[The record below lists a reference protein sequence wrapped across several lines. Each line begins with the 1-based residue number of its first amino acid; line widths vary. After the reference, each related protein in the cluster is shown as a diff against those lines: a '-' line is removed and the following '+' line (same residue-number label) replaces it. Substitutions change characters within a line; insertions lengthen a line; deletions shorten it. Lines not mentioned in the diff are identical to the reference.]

1 MYLTNAFKVLV
12 SNFHLNYKVLIY
24 RFIVALILISLV
36 VAIVLPSLLPVIDD
50 MKDLGVMDMAQ
61 SVFDKFVALDF
72 SGESLTSSVAN
83 LIAMASD
90 VLSNHA
96 NDLIYTYIVI
106 AVLIFLAFFLNAFSS
121 VPTTEVLYGSMEFQA
136 KYLFSS
142 SLLVKFKTSLKYALL
157 SMVIVLPIDLLI
169 IVVTA
174 LILFA
179 VFGDVPI
186 LLGFFASMF
195 FIAAYSLRKTIVS
208 TWLAVMVYENLG
220 AWKSFVRGWHI
231 MSEKFGKIYSTQF
244 VLLMIEIVGVM
255 TFGIFTL
262 GVGFIFAPGII
273 LVIDS
278 ALSLVIYCNITGKR
292 YYVDYN
298 EIVVPKKIKDK
309 EQNFSYDLNDFNW
322 YF

>member
-106 AVLIFLAFFLNAFSS
+106 AVLIFLAFFLNAFGS

-309 EQNFSYDLNDFNW
+309 EQNFSYDLNDFN
-322 YF
+322 

>member
-309 EQNFSYDLNDFNW
+309 EQNFSYDLNDFN
-322 YF
+322 